1 MKVTEALKK
10 VYLGP
15 FDIRRNHVEEALEKP
30 DKRQSLEFG
39 DLAINLYMKT
49 SSKSTP
55 STTLI
60 VIERIIDKGQS
71 EIDAVYKT
79 YLEPLGVSEDTKP
92 FRILK
97 ILADKF
103 GVGLKV
109 LGGEENKFVGKETIQ
124 IPPGTTSTQIIQV
137 AEKVP
142 MINSFYFRITE
153 DKTLEVAFAFALKTY
168 EYKDWLARERK

>member
-1 MKVTEALKK
+1 MRITEALNK
-10 VYLGP
+10 LCLEP
-15 FDIRRNHVEEALEKP
+15 FDIRKTHIEEALEKP

-39 DLAINLYMKT
+39 GLAINLYMRT

-55 STTLI
+55 PTTLI
-60 VIERIIDKGQS
+60 VIERITEKGQS

-79 YLEPLGVSEDTKP
+79 YLEPLGISDDIKP
-92 FRILK
+92 FEILK
-97 ILADKF
+97 ILADNF

-109 LGGEENKFVGKETIQ
+109 LGKEERKFVGKETIP

-137 AEKVP
+137 TEKVP

-168 EYKDWLARERK
+168 EYREWLAQERK